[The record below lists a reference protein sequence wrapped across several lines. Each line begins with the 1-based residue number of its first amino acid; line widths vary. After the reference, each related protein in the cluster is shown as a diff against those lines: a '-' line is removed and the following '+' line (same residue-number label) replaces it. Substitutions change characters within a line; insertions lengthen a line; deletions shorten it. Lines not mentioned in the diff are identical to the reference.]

1 MENINLEYFK
11 IFYYVALNQNLTKTA
26 KVLCIS
32 QPAITQSIKRLENQI
47 GYSLF
52 FRTKQG
58 MQLTDAGL
66 ILFEHLKYP
75 MEKILNSKGI
85 VDKSLNKDD
94 IIIKIGAGNTIVK
107 DYLIEPMKIMTKKY
121 PKLRFEIVDD
131 STKNFIK
138 LMDENLLDI
147 AIFNAPINIIHD
159 HPTTLIEEIEFAF
172 LADKNLIKNNK
183 KTYTLKEITELPFV
197 IQKGSSN
204 SRKFL
209 DKLFNDYNTEL
220 KSTYELLTYS
230 LVVEFVKSGLAIG
243 FVNKTNFQKELINKE
258 IIELNTNCVIP
269 KRRIELALNRQ
280 IKNNKLIDEFI
291 YNIKN
296 RKD

>member
-1 MENINLEYFK
+1 MENINLEYYK
-11 IFYYVALNQNLTKTA
+11 IFYYVAINQNLTKAA
-26 KVLCIS
+26 KILCIS
-32 QPAITQSIKRLENQI
+32 QPAITQSIKRLESQI

-66 ILFEHLKYP
+66 ILFDHLKYP

-85 VDKSLNKDD
+85 LDKTLNKDD
-94 IIIKIGAGNTIVK
+94 IVIKIGAGNTLVK
-107 DYLIEPMKIMTKKY
+107 DYLIDAIKIMTKKY

-131 STKNFIK
+131 STRKFIK

-147 AIFNAPINIIHD
+147 AIFNSPISITHD
-159 HPTTLIEEIEFAF
+159 HPTSLVEEIEFGF
-172 LADKNLIKNNK
+172 LAHKDLIKNSK

-209 DKLFNDYNTEL
+209 DKLFNDNHTEL
-220 KSTYELLTYS
+220 NSTYELLTYS
-230 LVVEFVKSGLAIG
+230 LVVDFVKSGLAIG
-243 FVNKTNFQKELINKE
+243 FVNKTNFQKELLTKE
-258 IIELNTNCVIP
+258 IIELKTNCIIP
-269 KRRIELALNRQ
+269 KRRIELAVNKQ

-291 YNIKN
+291 LNIKN